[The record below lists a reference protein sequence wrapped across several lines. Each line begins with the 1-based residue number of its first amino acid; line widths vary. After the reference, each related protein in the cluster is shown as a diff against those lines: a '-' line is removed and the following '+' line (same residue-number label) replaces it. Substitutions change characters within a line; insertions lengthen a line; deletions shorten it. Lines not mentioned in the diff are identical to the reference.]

1 MAIQNRVRELR
12 AARGLTQEE
21 LADQIGVSQAHV
33 SRIEAGAAPSL
44 ELAQTICRALEVQLS
59 DAWPTSPS
67 GVEVL
72 HDASTAPDAA
82 VA

>member
-59 DAWPTSPS
+59 DAWPTSPPTVS
-67 GVEVL
+67 LE
-72 HDASTAPDAA
+72 HDAPSAPTAA

>member
-12 AARGLTQEE
+12 AARGLTQED
-21 LADQIGVSQAHV
+21 LAEKIGVSQAHV
-33 SRIEAGAAPSL
+33 SRIEAGSAPSL

-59 DAWPTSPS
+59 DAWPTSS
-67 GVEVL
+67 GAVEVL
-72 HDASTAPDAA
+72 HDATSAPDAA